1 MKTTLTRRLMLSA
14 IGVASLA
21 PAALAQFGGQ
31 RPGRGPLLGIWSTNA
46 SNTGQQPVAGEVLF
60 NFRIDGLYNR
70 LTGMAQGPI
79 DVIGTWH
86 WDGGAS
92 AVTLKPEAHTPSDRP
107 APEPLGKSSV
117 VKVQLV
123 DPKNIV
129 LELPGGPLKL
139 VKIR

>member
-1 MKTTLTRRLMLSA
+1 MGMMTTRRAAL
-14 IGVASLA
+14 GLA
-21 PAALAQFGGQ
+21 LLPLAAPALAQFGGQ

-46 SNTGQQPVAGEVLF
+46 GNTGQQPVAGEVLF

-70 LTGMAQGPI
+70 WTGTAQGPI

-92 AVTLKPEAHTPSDRP
+92 AVTLKPESHTPSDRP
-107 APEPLGKSSV
+107 APEPLGKSYV
-117 VKVQLV
+117 VKVQIA
-123 DPKNIV
+123 DPKTIA